1 MSDPGGYDHEDDDL
15 DGYLTPMR
23 RFVER
28 VKGPLGFLIALLL
41 VVPAATGL
49 VRWLVFDR
57 ASDRVVEELDAQDLD
72 RALVDSVL
80 LVGAAPC
87 TGGGTATGT
96 AFVMQVDGSPVL
108 LTNRHV
114 VADVGEVGLQRLGG
128 GSGPVVDSWRL
139 SSSADVAVLTLR
151 DPDAA
156 PPALPVATAGAEVGQ
171 RVRTVGFPSGM
182 PFTTAGDVTAVGGG
196 ELRLDMQ
203 VDPGASGSPVLDR
216 TGAVVGQVFARTAEG
231 RGVATRV
238 GTVVAALDDLGEA
251 RSGCGS

>member
-1 MSDPGGYDHEDDDL
+1 MSGSGGYDEDDDL

-28 VKGPLGFLIALLL
+28 VKGPLGLLVALLL
-41 VVPAATGL
+41 VVATATGL
-49 VRWLVFDR
+49 VQWLIFDR

-72 RALVDSVL
+72 QALVDSVL

-96 AFVMQVDGSPVL
+96 AFALQVDGTPVL

-114 VADVGEVGLQRLGG
+114 VDDVSEVGLQRLGG
-128 GSGPVVDSWRL
+128 GSGPVVESWRL

-151 DPDAA
+151 DAA
-156 PPALPVATAGAEVGQ
+156 AVPPALPVAASGAEVGQ
-171 RVRTVGFPSGM
+171 RVRTVGFPSGL
-182 PFTTAGDVTAVGGG
+182 PYTTAGDVTAIGGG
-196 ELRLDMQ
+196 QLRLDMR
-203 VDPGASGSPVLDR
+203 VDPGASGSPVLDQ

-238 GTVVAALDDLGEA
+238 GTVVAALDDLGKA

>member
-1 MSDPGGYDHEDDDL
+1 MTDPHEDDDL
-15 DGYLTPMR
+15 DEYLTPMR

-28 VKGPLGFLIALLL
+28 VKGPLGLLVAALL

-49 VRWLVFDR
+49 VQWLIFDR
-57 ASDRVVEELDAQDLD
+57 ASDQVVEELDAEDLD
-72 RALVDSVL
+72 QALVDSVL

-96 AFVMQVDGSPVL
+96 AFVLQVDGAPVL

-114 VADVGEVGLQRLGG
+114 VADVGDVGLQRLGG
-128 GSGPVVDSWRL
+128 GPGPTVASWRL
-139 SSSADVAVLTLR
+139 SSSADVAVLTLQEPAR
-151 DPDAA
+151 A
-156 PPALPVATAGAEVGQ
+156 PPALPVATEEAEVGQ
-171 RVRTVGFPSGM
+171 RVRTVGFPSGL
-182 PFTTAGDVTAVGGG
+182 PYTTAGDVVAVGGG

-216 TGAVVGQVFARTAEG
+216 TGAVVGQVFARTSGG

-238 GTVVAALDDLGEA
+238 GTVVRALDDLGEA